1 MRRPS
6 RNSLLT
12 QQRQKKD
19 TGQVANRSIQAVLLQ
34 LLALVSVLNLRACK
48 NLMTTLS
55 LNPLNPKTLPSLKA
69 VTMLLKLLCAH
80 VPAIQ
85 ADRV

>member
-34 LLALVSVLNLRACK
+34 LLVLVSVLNLRAWK
-48 NLMTTLS
+48 S
-55 LNPLNPKTLPSLKA
+55 
-69 VTMLLKLLCAH
+69 
-80 VPAIQ
+80 
-85 ADRV
+85 